1 MEKWKLDEIKNCL
14 QMARADLLY
23 QLPSDSPDELVV
35 KEIKYQSATTRYI
48 DKCLKFFNE
57 EDTKV

>member
-1 MEKWKLDEIKNCL
+1 MEQWQLDEIKNCL

-23 QLPSDSPDELVV
+23 QYPSDSSDELAL

-48 DKCLKFFNE
+48 DKCLKFF
-57 EDTKV
+57 DK